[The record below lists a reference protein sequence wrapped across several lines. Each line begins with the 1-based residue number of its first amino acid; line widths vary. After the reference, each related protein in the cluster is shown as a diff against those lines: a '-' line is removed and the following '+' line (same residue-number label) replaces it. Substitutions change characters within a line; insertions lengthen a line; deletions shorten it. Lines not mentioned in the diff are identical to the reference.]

1 MEGRSMHPTQEELR
15 GFVDQKLT
23 DPDRQKEIADH
34 VESCEFCSELCD
46 NYRQLT
52 QPPEFSQQEPLPE
65 KLQRLGDKLYDN
77 ALRSS
82 VIDLRPLTA
91 PGTTPSGSLL
101 VADGSADG
109 RSRVHNIATLCSENP
124 ELVLRVMRAPEEGG
138 DYLQLLAEDPSLAAH
153 VMVQV
158 PELGKEFVTD
168 ANGRADVDLG
178 RADNLEQLKWQIK
191 MPEAVFSLE
200 PLEYDPDKVEY
211 AEEIVLETDR
221 HDRVEIRFEGKTEGK
236 QLAIKVVELDG
247 RSDFGPVKIAI
258 TQENRSDI
266 LSAQAGVSIEFGPID
281 SDTTINI
288 RLYQ

>member
-1 MEGRSMHPTQEELR
+1 MHPTQEELR
-15 GFVDQKLT
+15 GFVGQKLT

-52 QPPEFSQQEPLPE
+52 QPPEFSRQEPLPE
-65 KLQRLGDKLYDN
+65 KLQRLGDRLYDD

-91 PGTTPSGSLL
+91 PGTAPSGSLL
-101 VADGSADG
+101 VADGSADS

-124 ELVLRVMRAPEEGG
+124 ELVLRVMRDPEEGG

-178 RADNLEQLKWQIK
+178 RAENLEQLKWQIK

-211 AEEIVLETDR
+211 AGEIVLETDR
-221 HDRVEIRFEGKTEGK
+221 HDRVEIRFEGRTEGK

-247 RSDFGPVKIAI
+247 RSDFGPIKIAI
-258 TQENRSDI
+258 TQKNRSDI
-266 LSAQAGVSIEFGPID
+266 LSAQAGVPIDFVPID